1 MGGSLVVG
9 LLFGIDTGF
18 VFGICKEVPGTPGI
32 EGAIMELVCQGESPG
47 LITGTLG
54 MRGMAVPAGER
65 GEGGGVGLIA
75 QDGLPMVSARSLA
88 GRLF

>member
-54 MRGMAVPAGER
+54 MRGLAVPAGER
-65 GEGGGVGLIA
+65 GEGGGVA

>member
-32 EGAIMELVCQGESPG
+32 ERAIMELVCQGESPG
-47 LITGTLG
+47 LTIGTLG

-65 GEGGGVGLIA
+65 GEDGGIA

>member
-54 MRGMAVPAGER
+54 MRGLAVPAGER
-65 GEGGGVGLIA
+65 GEDGGVA